1 MSATIKLSPARR
13 TVLKLNGNGKAS
25 AVVAEVSATFAQ
37 YAAQTPAGK
46 DYIVRDF
53 SLAEW
58 GRKELNVAEHE
69 MPGLISVRKKYE
81 NQTAQRRAHHR
92 FVAHDHS
99 DRRAH

>member
-1 MSATIKLSPARR
+1 MAKIKLSPPRR

-25 AVVAEVSATFAQ
+25 AALAEVSATFAE

-58 GRKELNVAEHE
+58 GRKEIAIAEHE
-69 MPGLISVRKKYE
+69 MPGP
-81 NQTAQRRAHHR
+81 
-92 FVAHDHS
+92 
-99 DRRAH
+99 